1 MGIAR
6 PPMSDTQHAN
16 PYLARGYAPQRT
28 EFDCPDVRIEGR
40 WPAGLAGTFYRI
52 GPNPQFEPRAPYN
65 PLMGD
70 GMVHAFTVAD
80 GRVAYRNRWVRT
92 GRWAREHAAGRALF
106 ATSGMPAD
114 DDPEAGLR
122 PVDGVAN
129 TNLVWHGGRL
139 LALEEGAG
147 PVELD
152 PDTLETLGPWTF
164 DGRLLRNMT
173 AHPKVDP
180 KTGAM
185 LFFAN
190 IPRGRLTG
198 ELAVYEADAAGAIVA
213 SQVVQGPYPA
223 LVHDFAITER
233 FVVLGVFPVTLS
245 IERAQRGQ
253 PVIAFEPDRAS
264 EILVMPRGGEP
275 GDVRR
280 FDGPPCMAW
289 HVLNA
294 FENGDRIVLD
304 LCEQEV
310 AMFPTP
316 DGAPPDAARAAQRL
330 ARWEMDWSR
339 PGPVRRR
346 RLSDLVCEYPR
357 IDERRT
363 GLPQRYGY
371 VACCGGPG
379 TDDLFHRGLARI
391 DLATGEA
398 SVWSGEAGVAA
409 AEPVFVPRSA
419 DAPEGDG
426 WILTNLYDEAKDA
439 SCLAVLDAG
448 DVAAGPVAR
457 AWLEHRVP
465 VGFHAIWRAEGC
477 A

>member
-1 MGIAR
+1 VNDALH
-6 PPMSDTQHAN
+6 SN
-16 PYLARGYAPQRT
+16 PFLAGGYAPQRA
-28 EFDCPDVRIEGR
+28 EFDCPALRIEGR
-40 WPAGLAGTFYRI
+40 WPGGLAGTFYRI

-70 GMVHAFTVAD
+70 GMVHAFRVAD

-92 GRWAREHAAGRALF
+92 GRWRREHAAGRALF
-106 ATSGMPAD
+106 ATAGMPTD
-114 DDPEAGLR
+114 DDPEAGPR
-122 PVDGVAN
+122 PTDGVAN

-147 PVELD
+147 PVALD

-164 DGRLLRNMT
+164 DGRLPRNMT

-180 KTGAM
+180 TTGAM

-198 ELAVYEADAAGAIVA
+198 ELALYEADAAGAITA
-213 SQVVQGPYPA
+213 AHVVQGPYPA

-245 IERAQRGQ
+245 LERAQRGA
-253 PVIAFEPDRAS
+253 PMIAFEPDRAS
-264 EILVMPRGGEP
+264 EILVMPRGGGP

-280 FDGPPCMAW
+280 FEGPPCMSW

-294 FENGDRIVLD
+294 FEDGDRIVLD
-304 LCEQEV
+304 LCEQDV

-316 DGAPPDAARAAQRL
+316 DGAAPHAARAAQRL
-330 ARWEMDWSR
+330 VRWEMDWSG
-339 PGPVRRR
+339 PGPVERR

-363 GLPQRYGY
+363 GLAHRYGY

-379 TDDLFHRGLARI
+379 TDDIFHRGLARI
-391 DLATGEA
+391 DLATGETA
-398 SVWSGEAGVAA
+398 VWPGEAGVAA
-409 AEPVFVPRSA
+409 AEPVFVPSAA

-426 WILTNLYDEAKDA
+426 WILTNLYDEPADA
-439 SCLAVLDAG
+439 SCLAVFDAG

-457 AWLEHRVP
+457 AWLDHRVP
-465 VGFHAIWRAEGC
+465 VGFHAIWRGLSA